1 MRRHPP
7 PSRPGRRRAGLPSL
21 LFAAAALTA
30 LAASPA
36 AADGLGRGGRGS
48 IRRKVRHVVH
58 IVVDGLRPD
67 FMEGRPAFD
76 EILSRGSCTLNARMD
91 ARSSQTLPN
100 HVSMFTGLDV
110 PDHGYAVD
118 SDNGRASEARLADLE
133 NVFGLVKDAGG
144 RTGFYGSKEKFE
156 VFDRSWPIDRFR
168 YAKKG
173 GPLVQEFLRDMGEDP
188 FSYVYLHLKAPD
200 RAGHLGT
207 GAADPSYRR
216 AVAEAAGYVGE
227 VLDLVKSVQELRDD
241 TAIIL
246 TADHGFQ
253 DRGNHSDEGSSQV
266 YKIPFCTW
274 GPGVK
279 PGADL
284 ARMNVLM
291 DRGVVDPG
299 RARGDRLGGIIRNS
313 YSGVMAADWLG
324 LTGDGPFGRQD
335 VAVNEWDEQYVPG
348 DSAHEWALGAPG
360 AGPGSS
366 SARPP
371 APALS
376 TAAPSNPRPTARP
389 TTAAPTLYPS
399 RHPTFFLPDQLFL
412 PDKKEQE
419 PYLPTHNK
427 QEFDACGRWWSRA
440 VGCGA
445 DPGPGVA
452 IGPCCSGF
460 RCQEEVCIFDDLS
473 NNWSGDYGGNL
484 QDSIVGQF
492 NNRAGGAP
500 VPTSS
505 DQISDTIQLYSTDIA
520 TLDEEFPSAGHDG
533 GHLIAK
539 HYDALVRFE
548 IPYEVEGN
556 EIVSSV
562 LELQR
567 YDSSEG
573 FLVTVHRVEDAVSDE
588 LASLTWNSAPGSGD
602 AVGSVEGTEQTGE
615 GDIVSID
622 LNGINIVEGY
632 TLLRMAIVDG
642 DHWPFLSVGPMARL
656 SITYS
661 LL

>member
-1 MRRHPP
+1 MDVREWGWEGSHARVNMLV
-7 PSRPGRRRAGLPSL
+7 SESARAGGNACMHWGACMCVCVYVVCVCARARVRGCVCVCVSTRQALEERSL
-21 LFAAAALTA
+21 YFI
-30 LAASPA
+30 
-36 AADGLGRGGRGS
+36 GR
-48 IRRKVRHVVH
+48 VRS
-58 IVVDGLRPD
+58 
-67 FMEGRPAFD
+67 F
-76 EILSRGSCTLNARMD
+76 
-91 ARSSQTLPN
+91 
-100 HVSMFTGLDV
+100 
-110 PDHGYAVD
+110 
-118 SDNGRASEARLADLE
+118 
-133 NVFGLVKDAGG
+133 
-144 RTGFYGSKEKFE
+144 
-156 VFDRSWPIDRFR
+156 
-168 YAKKG
+168 
-173 GPLVQEFLRDMGEDP
+173 
-188 FSYVYLHLKAPD
+188 
-200 RAGHLGT
+200 
-207 GAADPSYRR
+207 
-216 AVAEAAGYVGE
+216 
-227 VLDLVKSVQELRDD
+227 
-241 TAIIL
+241 
-246 TADHGFQ
+246 
-253 DRGNHSDEGSSQV
+253 
-266 YKIPFCTW
+266 FC
-274 GPGVK
+274 GCGC
-279 PGADL
+279 GC
-284 ARMNVLM
+284 
-291 DRGVVDPG
+291 PG

-324 LTGDGPFGRQD
+324 LAGDGPFGRQD

-366 SARPP
+366 SARPT

-419 PYLPTHNK
+419 PYLPTQNK

-500 VPTSS
+500 VLTSS

-573 FLVTVHRVEDAVSDE
+573 FLVTVHSTMRTS
-588 LASLTWNSAPGSGD
+588 
-602 AVGSVEGTEQTGE
+602 
-615 GDIVSID
+615 
-622 LNGINIVEGY
+622 
-632 TLLRMAIVDG
+632 
-642 DHWPFLSVGPMARL
+642 H
-656 SITYS
+656 
-661 LL
+661 